1 MVHMPNICTP
11 TSNVSRYLLM
21 ETQTYCRVR
30 VDAYSGCS
38 VVFQAERAAC
48 AKVLGQKRTGW
59 PKQGWK
65 KPVHMEEGA
74 WRWGKEIEGRRE
86 RERDRACVCVCVVQN
101 EAREGGARAHSLVA
115 TLRSFV
121 SDLGL
126 PRWRS
131 DKEPPCQ
138 CRRHKRC
145 GFSPWV
151 GKIPWSRAWQPTP
164 VFLPGESHGQ
174 RSLVGYS

>member
-1 MVHMPNICTP
+1 
-11 TSNVSRYLLM
+11 
-21 ETQTYCRVR
+21 
-30 VDAYSGCS
+30 
-38 VVFQAERAAC
+38 
-48 AKVLGQKRTGW
+48 
-59 PKQGWK
+59 
-65 KPVHMEEGA
+65 MEEGA
-74 WRWGKEIEGRRE
+74 WRWSKEREGRRE
-86 RERDRACVCVCVVQN
+86 RKRDRVCVCVCVVQN

-126 PRWRS
+126 PRWHS

-164 VFLPGESHGQ
+164 VFLPGEFHGQ
-174 RSLVGYS
+174 RSLAGYSPWSCKELDLTEQLALSVVRLSHHSPPHSLLPFLHSCMCMLSSFSCVRLFAIL

>member
-1 MVHMPNICTP
+1 MSLSISLWKHKP
-11 TSNVSRYLLM
+11 TAGCGLTHTLGAQLCSRWR
-21 ETQTYCRVR
+21 EQHV
-30 VDAYSGCS
+30 
-38 VVFQAERAAC
+38 
-48 AKVLGQKRTGW
+48 QKSW
-59 PKQGWK
+59 
-65 KPVHMEEGA
+65 
-74 WRWGKEIEGRRE
+74 GRRE
-86 RERDRACVCVCVVQN
+86 QGGISRAERNQYIWKRERGDGAKRERAGGRERETECVCVCVCVVQN

-126 PRWRS
+126 PRWHS

-151 GKIPWSRAWQPTP
+151 GKIPWSRAWQHTP